1 MLTTLAAAALAAAT
15 ALTGPPAGGAP
26 DPGDRA
32 PEGLT
37 ISMSES
43 GQRSQAERHTL
54 TCDPVG
60 GDHPRAQDACAELD
74 RVSGEGDPFA
84 PVPEDAICTMIDG
97 GPATAEVTGEWA
109 GKPVDAEFNRSN
121 GCEIARWDRLATLL
135 GGPVEESA
143 EGSVEDS

>member
-26 DPGDRA
+26 DPGGQ
-32 PEGLT
+32 PSEGLT
-37 ISMSES
+37 ITVGES
-43 GQRSQAERHTL
+43 GERSRAESHTL

-60 GDHPRAQDACAELD
+60 GDHPRPDVACAELD
-74 RVSGEGDPFA
+74 QATGDSDPFA

-109 GKPVDAEFNRSN
+109 GQPVEAEFSRTN
-121 GCEIARWDRLATLL
+121 GCEIARWDQLATLL
-135 GGPVEESA
+135 GGP
-143 EGSVEDS
+143 EDDS